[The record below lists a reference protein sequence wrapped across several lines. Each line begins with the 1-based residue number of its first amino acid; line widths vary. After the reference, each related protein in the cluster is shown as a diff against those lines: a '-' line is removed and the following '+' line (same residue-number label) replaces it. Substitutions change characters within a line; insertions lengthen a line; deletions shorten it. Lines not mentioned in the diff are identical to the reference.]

1 MGKGMGDEILIKE
14 YKYLVQKAKEQQ
26 LPEDIPLEEIPV
38 DDPNVGIN
46 ITMSVLVTKPR
57 RQIRGLGDGRLRDIH
72 TSSSNVHNLE
82 KVLETERATRMA
94 ADATLVKMEQR
105 MQHKMKVVEKQ
116 FNFTLQS
123 WHHSIHQLCGKVHG
137 FVVPPFTPLSI
148 ENNADE
154 EDDAIDDEK
163 NNFDDDQSHI

>member
-1 MGKGMGDEILIKE
+1 M
-14 YKYLVQKAKEQQ
+14 
-26 LPEDIPLEEIPV
+26 
-38 DDPNVGIN
+38 
-46 ITMSVLVTKPR
+46 MSVLGTKPGL
-57 RQIRGLGDGRLRDIH
+57 QICGLGDGCLRDIR

-82 KVLETERATRMA
+82 KELETERATRKA

-123 WHHSIHQLCGKVHG
+123 WYHSIHQLCGKVPG

-148 ENNADE
+148 EINANE
-154 EDDAIDDEK
+154 EDDAIEDEE